1 MNMNKYTTIIGLEIH
16 IEPNTKSKMFC
27 SCSQNHFGAKP
38 NSQTCPICLG
48 LPGALPIANK
58 EAINKTIKL
67 GLALGSKISE
77 KSRFYRKNYFYPD
90 LPKSFQTSQKE
101 DPFCVGGELLGFKI
115 DHIHLEEDAGK
126 LMHETVN
133 GEKVSLVDFNRSGCA
148 LIEMVTEPVFHSV
161 EDVLS
166 FTKELQLIARYLDIS
181 NCDMEKGT
189 MRLEANISLSREIP
203 NNKLQITNL
212 PNYKVELKNINSF
225 KFLEKALVAEI
236 ERQTL
241 ALDNGEELIQET
253 RGYDENTKKTFSQ
266 RVKADSHDYR
276 YFPEADLAP
285 ITTSDNDIK
294 ILREQLTELPEQ
306 KRKRF
311 EKEYKLSKDYINIL
325 VSDLTRANYFESAV
339 KFAPDLT
346 KSIADLMINKNLDS
360 EFPEPA
366 GLVKKIK
373 EITNVEYAGGEE
385 VEIAIK
391 EVVSENPDIV
401 ESYKNGKGQV
411 VGFLIGQTQ
420 KKLNG
425 KGNPKTIS
433 SKLIEALQK

>member
-1 MNMNKYTTIIGLEIH
+1 MNKYTTIIGLEIH

-27 SCSQNHFGAKP
+27 SCPQNHFGAKP

-67 GLALGSKISE
+67 GLALGSDISKIS
-77 KSRFYRKNYFYPD
+77 KFYRKHYFYPD

-115 DHIHLEEDAGK
+115 NHIHLEEDAGK

-161 EDVLS
+161 ADVLS
-166 FTKELQLIARYLDIS
+166 FSKELQLIAKYLDIS
-181 NCDMEKGT
+181 GADMEKGT
-189 MRLEANISLSREIP
+189 MRLEANISL
-203 NNKLQITNL
+203 KLTTHNPQHVDDL

-225 KFLEKALVAEI
+225 RFLEKALNAEI
-236 ERQTL
+236 ERQAL
-241 ALDNGEELIQET
+241 ALDGDEVLVQET

-276 YFPEADLAP
+276 YFPEADLPP
-285 ITTSDNDIK
+285 IEIGELSIANIQSS
-294 ILREQLTELPEQ
+294 IPELPQQ
-306 KRKRF
+306 KRERF
-311 EKEYKLSKDYINIL
+311 EKDYKLSKDYVNIL
-325 VSDLTRANYFESAV
+325 ISDLDRANYFETCI
-339 KFAPDLT
+339 KLAPEAT
-346 KSIADLMINKNLDS
+346 KQIADLMINKNLDKD
-360 EFPEPA
+360 FPEPA
-366 GLVKKIK
+366 GLVKKLK
-373 EITNVEYAGGEE
+373 EITNVEYASGEE
-385 VEIAIK
+385 LQIAIN
-391 EVVSENPDIV
+391 EVVSENADIV

-411 VGFLIGQTQ
+411 IGFLIGQVQ
-420 KKLNG
+420 KILKG
-425 KGNPKTIS
+425 KGNPKLIS
-433 SKLIEALQK
+433 AKLIENLNAK